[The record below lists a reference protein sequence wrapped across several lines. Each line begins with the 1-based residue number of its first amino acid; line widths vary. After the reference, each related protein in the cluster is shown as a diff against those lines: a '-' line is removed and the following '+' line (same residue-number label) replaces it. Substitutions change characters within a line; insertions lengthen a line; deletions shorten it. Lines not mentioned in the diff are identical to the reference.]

1 MAPIAAEFTTATN
14 ASHGIVAAAHA
25 LRATR
30 DASRDESEGVFLL
43 RPRMLPLGDLPKIGS
58 RTWTRWAS
66 CEAGESAYNPQR
78 AATSR
83 SMLAHWQATHNKH
96 SHYALLRCALLV
108 ACLLR
113 RMVRD
118 RKRAAF
124 VVTVF

>member
-1 MAPIAAEFTTATN
+1 MAPIAAAVTPAAN
-14 ASHGIVAAAHA
+14 ASQGSSRRRTPLGQHA
-25 LRATR
+25 TCRGTMKR
-30 DASRDESEGVFLL
+30 GSFFLL

-96 SHYALLRCALLV
+96 SHYALLRCALL
-108 ACLLR
+108 
-113 RMVRD
+113 
-118 RKRAAF
+118 
-124 VVTVF
+124 